1 VHEIVARQG
10 GQRRARLV
18 VGQEA
23 GQDTMQLL
31 VEADGSPDGLAA
43 ALADTARAVT
53 GLRAEVTLVAL
64 ESLPNDGIVIE
75 DRRAKG

>member
-1 VHEIVARQG
+1 
-10 GQRRARLV
+10 
-18 VGQEA
+18 
-23 GQDTMQLL
+23 MQLL

-75 DRRAKG
+75 DRRANG